1 MTYTHFKVKLLFLWG
16 RLDVTFDAIKKAYLI
31 GTPFSI
37 EGLENKT
44 A

>member
-1 MTYTHFKVKLLFLWG
+1 MTYIQFQVKLLFSWG

-31 GTPFSI
+31 GTPFNI